1 MSTAEM
7 LMRIGREGLFL
18 VVLLSAP
25 IVLASLAVGLVVS
38 VFQATTQIQE
48 QTLTFVP
55 KLIIT
60 IVVIAI
66 LGPWGF
72 YQLISFTSSLF
83 TSIPTYIE

>member
-1 MSTAEM
+1 MDAYIISIARQT
-7 LMRIGREGLFL
+7 LYLTLI
-18 VVLLSAP
+18 LSAP
-25 IVLASLAVGLVVS
+25 PVGAALIVGLVIS
-38 VFQATTQIQE
+38 LLQATTQIQE

-60 IVVIAI
+60 IVVISV